1 MRALLALA
9 SIGLALSAFSAT
21 PALAGGD
28 DSLPYWAP
36 YRGPSHCHRLFWRE
50 RCGPYRLG
58 GYFERRYRAKRV
70 VVIRRT
76 K

>member
-1 MRALLALA
+1 MRPLLALA
-9 SIGLALSAFSAT
+9 SIGLAVFAVSSS
-21 PALAGGD
+21 PAAAGD
-28 DSLPYWAP
+28 DTLPYWAP

-58 GYFERRYRAKRV
+58 GYFERRYKVRRAV
-70 VVIRRT
+70 VHRRM